1 MIRDNSFV
9 PSALSGLRK
18 YIIVFNN
25 FEERSKNS
33 NASPNPLPKKAYQL

>member
-33 NASPNPLPKKAYQL
+33 NASSSAKKADQL